1 MITGI
6 GHIAVTVKDMTESFR
21 FYTHALGFRSAFA
34 FRHPDTGAPWIEY
47 LSIAPGQFIELFAN
61 GTRPAVTGRDVIG
74 LCHICLQTPDI
85 GKAYEEL
92 KAKGITPDTEIRRG
106 KSNCLLFWTHDPDG
120 NQVEIMELTE
130 DSLQAEANRR
140 LG

>member
-1 MITGI
+1 MIVSLS
-6 GHIAVTVKDMTESFR
+6 HIAVRCSDILKSAR
-21 FYTHALGFRSAFA
+21 FYTEILGMKEA
-34 FRHPDTGAPWIEY
+34 FRMNAEDGSLGTVY
-47 LSIAPGQFIELFAN
+47 LYIAPGQFIELFAN